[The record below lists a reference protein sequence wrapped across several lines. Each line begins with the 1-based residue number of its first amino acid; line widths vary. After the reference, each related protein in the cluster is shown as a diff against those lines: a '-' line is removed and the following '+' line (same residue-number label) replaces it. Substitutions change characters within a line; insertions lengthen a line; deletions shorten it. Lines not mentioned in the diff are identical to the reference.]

1 MWKRLQRLWRHRWL
15 NERVL
20 GQIRSPEMLS
30 RLERR
35 VAASEAQHTGEIRIC
50 IEAGLPLQELL
61 HDLPTSELVRAR
73 AVAVFAELGV
83 WDTAHNNGVLIYLL
97 VAEHAIEIVAD
108 RGLTPWVNTDHW
120 QGLIGRMSIAFQR
133 GDHEGGLTHALDE
146 VSALLLKHFPS
157 GPHNANP
164 NELPDH
170 PVVR

>member
-20 GQIRSPEMLS
+20 ARIGSPAMLS
-30 RLERR
+30 RLEQR
-35 VAASEAQHTGEIRIC
+35 VAASEALHTGEIRIC
-50 IEAGLPLQELL
+50 IEAGLPLLALL
-61 HDLPTSELVRAR
+61 QDLPTSELVRAR

-108 RGLTPWVNTDHW
+108 RGLTPWVNADHW
-120 QGLIGRMSIAFQR
+120 QAVIGRMGIAFQR
-133 GDHEGGLTHALDE
+133 GDHEGGLAHALDE

-157 GPHNANP
+157 KPNEHNP